1 MKNWNE
7 NLCMFEDSC
16 RSLKIIDL
24 LAEIFLYDL
33 FNAYIIMID
42 LIVGYIF

>member
-1 MKNWNE
+1 MENQNE

-16 RSLKIIDL
+16 RSLKIVDL
-24 LAEIFLYDL
+24 LADFCYDL

-42 LIVGYIF
+42 LIVVF